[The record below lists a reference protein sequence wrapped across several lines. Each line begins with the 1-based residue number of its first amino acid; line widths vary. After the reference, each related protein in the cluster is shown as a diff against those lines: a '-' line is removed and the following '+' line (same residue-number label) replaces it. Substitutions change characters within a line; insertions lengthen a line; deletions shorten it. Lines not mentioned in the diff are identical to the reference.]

1 MKNGITHAP
10 TLLKESFLSNYFFA
24 DVMFSR
30 FLATDGARIIF
41 DRYAD
46 ISGVKDE
53 KWLNTM
59 WDIISSDLFAKAD
72 TSSNFNTLL
81 RLSCLFPDRFSE
93 NEQYILS
100 LKSSA
105 MQIKETIL
113 PSGDNITLDTTK
125 STIESKAQGGDTDCL
140 ALLAFLKYHGFFFA
154 KDQESALKHIK
165 TGACWN
171 HFFCLLMGAQYDPNP
186 HFYHEVIVAILSAPS
201 QLETLNYLREG
212 LNISA
217 DTKPYKPSVE
227 LEKAFHRGAFQRY
240 KLCPDILKMISSS
253 VLTEQTKCSIIK
265 SANGKDMAHPDI
277 PLNISKAS
285 ELSYDL
291 SKFRLFS
298 ESRSSEC
305 DKIIA
310 NLSVSDIR
318 ASSVYKPLLIVCQD
332 KAAFDLYHIAISDC
346 FKDSPFT
353 ILNFAA
359 ISDPSFA
366 PCKDNIFISV
376 LDKLQDKNAVVLL
389 EHCEELSEENS
400 ASLSKFLSGSFRQ
413 NYKLNGS
420 TQISLDLSGVLPI
433 ILTSSIPSKEICSK
447 CDVVTASKMYPEEF
461 IGLFEKVIE
470 AKKDTFRLKA
480 LSVEKDA
487 LSLLARYEY
496 ETASILLDK
505 AIGRLRADTSD
516 VNVTSDE
523 IRTIADIYCTKKES
537 YSFWG
542 GYHNDK

>member
-59 WDIISSDLFAKAD
+59 WDIISSDLFTKAD
-72 TSSNFNTLL
+72 TSSSFNTLL

-346 FKDSPFT
+346 FKDNPFT
-353 ILNFAA
+353 ILNLIVQSFAQLEKVYEKSTAA
-359 ISDPSFA
+359 IIMDNLNMHIFFGSCNYETKKSFSQECGMHTVISPISALDGATRTVEHYEKELVPLIPVSRLSEISDGECIITQMRGDVLWSKIERSYICPEYANGEST
-366 PCKDNIFISV
+366 FIHRFSPIAF
-376 LDKLQDKNAVVLL
+376 LDKRYAYDISFLTK
-389 EHCEELSEENS
+389 
-400 ASLSKFLSGSFRQ
+400 SKG
-413 NYKLNGS
+413 K
-420 TQISLDLSGVLPI
+420 
-433 ILTSSIPSKEICSK
+433 
-447 CDVVTASKMYPEEF
+447 AKMN
-461 IGLFEKVIE
+461 LF
-470 AKKDTFRLKA
+470 DF
-480 LSVEKDA
+480 
-487 LSLLARYEY
+487 
-496 ETASILLDK
+496 
-505 AIGRLRADTSD
+505 
-516 VNVTSDE
+516 
-523 IRTIADIYCTKKES
+523 
-537 YSFWG
+537 
-542 GYHNDK
+542 